1 MLNLNQCRLI
11 FIIVRVKMEIY
22 VGNLLHGLTEE
33 ELKQVFEAYGNVG
46 RVSVIKDKVT
56 GMSRGFG
63 FVHMDNQDEAAAA
76 ISALN
81 GSDLK
86 GRAMTVNEARPRAP
100 RTNDDRA
107 PRTSSPYRSNFSSGR
122 DSGGRDSGRDS
133 GRRSG
138 DRNRF

>member
-1 MLNLNQCRLI
+1 
-11 FIIVRVKMEIY
+11 MEIY
-22 VGNLLHGLTEE
+22 VGNLLHALTEE
-33 ELKQVFEAYGNVG
+33 ELKQVFGTYGSVG
-46 RVSVIKDKVT
+46 RVSIVKDKVT

-100 RTNDDRA
+100 RTNDRGA
-107 PRTSSPYRSNFSSGR
+107 SRPYSRPSSFG
-122 DSGGRDSGRDS
+122 GGREQGGRGDFG
-133 GRRSG
+133 GRERR
-138 DRNRF
+138 DRNRY